1 MQIQNLELT
10 SQPLSF
16 VLAHIKAAKWWW
28 IRLASGSTEEK
39 WCPNLYIWFKL
50 THRQPAGTDMCT
62 LGVWIWMVAQWF
74 QVSLN
79 VFVKHGLNNLV
90 LMKSFVNH
98 GLINYVLMTC
108 ELLYYR
114 SRHLGSR
121 MPFDNDCGKHFFHPS
136 FKRGRTTLWP
146 YRNFLLDWWDTAHHI
161 HSNNGLHDCNYH
173 IGEMSVYHCPIEGLC
188 FMHLDHC
195 FTGKRINSL
204 QIYH

>member
-1 MQIQNLELT
+1 MLNSTRFWHHWRKVMHKFIYFFQTHSSSTCRKQHVYTWSLDLNGGSMIS
-10 SQPLSF
+10 SQ
-16 VLAHIKAAKWWW
+16 AKA
-28 IRLASGSTEEK
+28 
-39 WCPNLYIWFKL
+39 C
-50 THRQPAGTDMCT
+50 
-62 LGVWIWMVAQWF
+62 
-74 QVSLN
+74 
-79 VFVKHGLNNLV
+79 FVKHGLYNLV
-90 LMKSFVNH
+90 LMKCFVKH
-98 GLINYVLMTC
+98 GLINYVLMKC
-108 ELLYYR
+108 ELSYYR

-173 IGEMSVYHCPIEGLC
+173 IGEMSVYHCPIEGLY